1 MRRCPDSSATR
12 VVLDNNG
19 QNGFGVSAATGANGF
34 PLASYTAAPTGGS
47 PTSLRVASCT
57 NAACSSPTLT
67 TLVASNVSTTQR
79 TSIAVGPDGL
89 PVITYSDTTG
99 HLHLAHCSNIQCTA
113 AATTLVD
120 SRATLVDASVTIG
133 VDGLPGPRLR
143 RHGEPQHAR
152 RHALLERVLH
162 PERPAALSRR
172 REVPLSHLEA
182 A

>member
-1 MRRCPDSSATR
+1 MSPARARRGSSWTT
-12 VVLDNNG
+12 G

-34 PLASYTAAPTGGS
+34 PLASDTAAPTGGS

-133 VDGLPGPRLR
+133 VDGLP
-143 RHGEPQHAR
+143 
-152 RHALLERVLH
+152 VLASADTASPNTLDVTH
-162 PERPAALSRR
+162 CSNAFCIPNVRQR
-172 REVPLSHLEA
+172 
-182 A
+182 